1 MDEEELLHRYGLH
14 PDGRALDEIRELLTA
29 QAAGERQEQ
38 GAGDTEL
45 MRLCCVQLFN
55 VGALDDVLLVWQ
67 AKTAS
72 MDADCSIDIQLLCG
86 AGLAETKTFLA
97 GHPSEEA
104 KAALDR
110 LLMCEAAGDFDGFST
125 AEYSA
130 VCANYYAD
138 DGD

>member
-1 MDEEELLHRYGLH
+1 MDEEELLHRYGLQ
-14 PDGRALDEIRELLTA
+14 PDGHALDEIRDLLTA
-29 QAAGERQEQ
+29 QTARERREQ

-55 VGALDDVLLVWQ
+55 AGALDDVLLIWQ

-97 GHPSEEA
+97 GHPWEDA
-104 KAALDR
+104 KAALGR
-110 LLMCEAAGDFDGFST
+110 LLMCEAAGDFDGFSA

-130 VCANYYAD
+130 ICTNYYVD